1 VKEVKSQMVFIVIEA
16 WYPAKV
22 VQLVAKKYL
31 EVMQK
36 YPPDESLG
44 EMVLLPV
51 QKATKDGIHVI
62 MAWQCK
68 EGKEKDSLMTLA
80 KAQLMYADIEGYKW
94 SMDTYVDII
103 EAYSIIGM
111 KGPQ

>member
-1 VKEVKSQMVFIVIEA
+1 VKEVSSKMVFIVIEA

-36 YPPDESLG
+36 YPPDESQG
-44 EMVLLPV
+44 EMILLPV
-51 QKATKDGIHVI
+51 QKATKEGIRVI
-62 MAWQCK
+62 MAWK
-68 EGKEKDSLMTLA
+68 SKDGKEKDSMMTLA
-80 KAQLMYADIEGYKW
+80 KAQLMYSDIEGYKW

-111 KGPQ
+111 KGP

>member
-1 VKEVKSQMVFIVIEA
+1 MVFIVIQA

-22 VQLVAKKYL
+22 APLVAQKYI

-36 YPPDESLG
+36 YPPDDSLG
-44 EMVLLPV
+44 KMVLAPIT
-51 QKATKDGIHVI
+51 APTKDGIHVI
-62 MAWQCK
+62 MAWKCK
-68 EGKEKDSLMTLA
+68 DGKERESLMTLA
-80 KAQLMYADIEGYKW
+80 KTQLMYADIEGYKW
-94 SMDTYVDII
+94 SMDTYVDVF